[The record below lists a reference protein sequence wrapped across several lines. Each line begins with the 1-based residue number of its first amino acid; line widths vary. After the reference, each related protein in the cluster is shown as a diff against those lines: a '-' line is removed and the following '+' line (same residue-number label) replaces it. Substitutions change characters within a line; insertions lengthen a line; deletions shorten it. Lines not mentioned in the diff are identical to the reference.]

1 MLSQGKRAVTMRPNH
16 RARAFE
22 EQRQDLGVVHRETK
36 GTVPC
41 IAQLIVPGQ
50 YSPGKLKRHQWY
62 RREGKKNMSWALGKS
77 VDPRRPDV
85 VKAFKNVHYGC
96 IVLQSLATGII
107 SLQSQYAS
115 PQLLV
120 ESASALQQHSRDRQ
134 WAAKGRNVGQWQPS
148 HKWREDHHYEWRISL
163 STSTCA

>member
-1 MLSQGKRAVTMRPNH
+1 MRPNH

-22 EQRQDLGVVHRETK
+22 QQRQDLGVVHREAK

-62 RREGKKNMSWALGKS
+62 RREGKKNMSWALGNS

-85 VKAFKNVHYGC
+85 VKAFKERTLWVHSTPIPSNGHNFTPELIC
-96 IVLQSLATGII
+96 VS
-107 SLQSQYAS
+107 
-115 PQLLV
+115 
-120 ESASALQQHSRDRQ
+120 SAS
-134 WAAKGRNVGQWQPS
+134 
-148 HKWREDHHYEWRISL
+148 
-163 STSTCA
+163 C